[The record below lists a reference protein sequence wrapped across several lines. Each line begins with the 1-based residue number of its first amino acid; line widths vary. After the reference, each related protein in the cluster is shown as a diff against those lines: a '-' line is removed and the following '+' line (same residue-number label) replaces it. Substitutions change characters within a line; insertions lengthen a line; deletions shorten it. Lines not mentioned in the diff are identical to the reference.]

1 MARPREFDSR
11 EALEKAMAVFW
22 TEGYEAAS
30 LSDLI
35 AAMGISK
42 SSFYDTY
49 GSKHELL
56 LSALDHYGETV
67 GQRAA
72 ALILEHP
79 DGPKA
84 GIAAALNSVLDQRH
98 NGGDRRGCLA
108 SNCAVEL
115 APHDPE
121 VAARVQQSAVR
132 LEEAFFQAIRRGQDR
147 GEIPK
152 RADAR
157 ALARFLACSLNGLIV
172 MAKSEAPPEAM
183 EDAVRIALSTLD

>member
-1 MARPREFDSR
+1 MARPREFDTQ
-11 EALEKAMAVFW
+11 EALEKAMEVFW
-22 TEGYEAAS
+22 TQGYEAAS

-49 GSKHELL
+49 GGKHALL
-56 LSALDHYGETV
+56 LAAIDHYGETV
-67 GQRAA
+67 GRRTA

-79 DGPKA
+79 KGPKA
-84 GIAAALNSVLDQRH
+84 GIAAALNSVVDQRY

-115 APHDPE
+115 APHDAE
-121 VAARVQQSAVR
+121 VAARVARSNAHLEDAFLQAV
-132 LEEAFFQAIRRGQDR
+132 RRGQDS
-147 GEIPK
+147 GEIPV

-157 ALARFLACSLNGLIV
+157 ALARFLACNQNGLTV
-172 MAKSEAPPEAM
+172 MAKGGAPRNAL